1 MSKTFL
7 VTGATGYQGGSL
19 ARVLRSQN
27 HTVNA
32 LIRDPSSP
40 KALALKELGVKIF
53 HGSFDDVAVIKNA
66 ISGCAGLFLNPFPT
80 PADPQ
85 LQVQHARNFINAAIE
100 EQCPLVLSTAF
111 MTAQKESWVGSSP
124 QDFLYLYYSIN
135 HIIEEEVRSAAS
147 IGKLKAYTILRPAY
161 LMHNYLIPFSFFH
174 YPELPKQG
182 VMKHMYIDGR
192 RISHLDSADVGK
204 LAAVVLQTPEKYDKL
219 EIDLGGENLDAD
231 EAAAIIRKVSGRE
244 DIVTEK
250 LVIPNFDTVKKTG
263 LTWHYYANT
272 QDTELANKKEV
283 EELFGVKLTSFEEYL
298 VRERELLN
306 KSLPAQK
313 E

>member
-27 HTVNA
+27 HNVNA

-40 KALALKELGVKIF
+40 KVLALKDLGVRIF
-53 HGSFDDVAVIKNA
+53 HGGFDDVAVIKDA
-66 ISGCAGLFLNPFPT
+66 IRGCAGVFLNPFPT
-80 PADPQ
+80 PANPQ
-85 LQVQHARNFINAAIE
+85 LQVQHARNVTNAAIE

-111 MTAQKESWVGSSP
+111 MTAQKESWVGSSE

-135 HIIEEEVRSAAS
+135 YIIEEEVRSAATS
-147 IGKLKAYTILRPAY
+147 GKLKSYTILRPAY
-161 LMHNYLIPFSFFH
+161 LMHNWLVPFSFFH

-182 VMKHMYIDGR
+182 LIRHMFIDGR

-204 LAAVVLQTPEKYDKL
+204 VAAVVLQSPEKYDKL
-219 EIDLGGENLDAD
+219 EIDLGGENLDAE
-231 EAAAIIRKVSGRE
+231 EAAAIIRKVSGRN
-244 DIVTEK
+244 DIKTER
-250 LVIPNFDTVKKTG
+250 LVIPNFDTVTKTG

-272 QDTELANKKEV
+272 QDTALDNREEV
-283 EELFGVKLTSFEEYL
+283 EKVFGVKLSSFEDYL
-298 VRERELLN
+298 IREKELLI
-306 KSLPAQK
+306 KSLPAQ

>member
-1 MSKTFL
+1 MSKSFL

-19 ARVLRSQN
+19 ARLLRSQN
-27 HTVNA
+27 HTVHA
-32 LIRDPSSP
+32 LIRDPTSP

-53 HGSFDDVAVIKNA
+53 QGSFDDVAVIKDA
-66 ISGCAGLFLNPFPT
+66 ISGCAGVFLNPFPT
-80 PADPQ
+80 PANPQ

-100 EQCPLVLSTAF
+100 EQCPVVLSTAF
-111 MTAQKESWVGSSP
+111 MTAQKKSWVGSSP

-147 IGKLKAYTILRPAY
+147 SGKLKSYTILRPAY
-161 LMHNYLIPFSFFH
+161 LMHNYLVPFSFFH

-204 LAAVVLQTPEKYDKL
+204 IAAVVLQNPGQYDKL
-219 EIDLGGENLDAD
+219 EIDLGGQNLDAD

-250 LVIPNFDTVKKTG
+250 LVIPDFDTVTKTG

-272 QDTELANKKEV
+272 QDTALDNKEEV
-283 EELFGVKLTSFEEYL
+283 ERLFGVKLASFEEYL
-298 VRERELLN
+298 VRERELLM
-306 KSLPAQK
+306 KSLPAQ
-313 E
+313 